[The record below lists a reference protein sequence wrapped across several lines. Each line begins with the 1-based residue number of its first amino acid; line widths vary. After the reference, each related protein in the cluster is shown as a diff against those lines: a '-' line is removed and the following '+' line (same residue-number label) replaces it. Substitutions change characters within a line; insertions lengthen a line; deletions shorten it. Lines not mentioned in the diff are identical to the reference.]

1 MTANRLAV
9 WQYGHRVALIEQDDR
24 GRPRLTYTEEA
35 LEAFTP
41 GIPLLSWSMPLTRT
55 RYPQGTV
62 KPFLDGLLPE
72 GNARLVIAADHGLLA
87 DDTFGLLSALG
98 RDSAGA
104 LIILADGEAP
114 DEPLTVSATPLTD
127 EEIVGLVSR
136 LHLAPL
142 GVDAQ
147 VRLSLAGVQE
157 KLLLVRRPDG
167 TWARPVGGVPSTH
180 ILKPAIAA
188 YPHTVENEAFC
199 MRLAKHLGL
208 PVASVEVSVFE
219 DRELLVVER
228 YDRVLHANGRVDR
241 IHQEDFCQALR
252 VGPDRKYQALGG
264 PSLANIAQV
273 VEVAVGPEAL
283 EVLLRAVV
291 LNVLIGNA
299 DAHAKNFSLLHL
311 PDGSMQL
318 APLYDLV
325 STLSYPEL
333 DTELAMYIDDV
344 RRITRVARDRIINEA
359 SSWGVP
365 RVRASEVVEDLL
377 ARAPAAADA
386 AQAETEGFPVTV
398 RTTFDLQLA
407 MLKDSA

>member
-1 MTANRLAV
+1 VTTNRLAV
-9 WQYGHRVALIEQDDR
+9 WQYGHRVAVIDRDDR
-24 GRPRLTYTEEA
+24 GRPRLSYTEEA

-41 GIPLLSWSMPLTRT
+41 GVPLLSWSMPLTRT

-104 LIILADGEAP
+104 LVILADGETP
-114 DEPLTVSATPLTD
+114 EESLTVSAPPLTD

-136 LHLAPL
+136 LRVAPL

-167 TWARPVGGVPSTH
+167 TWARPAGGIPSTH

-208 PVASVEVSVFE
+208 PVANVEVEVFQ
-219 DRELLVVER
+219 DRKLLVVER
-228 YDRVLHANGRVDR
+228 YDRLLHADGRVDR
-241 IHQEDFCQALR
+241 VHQEDFCQALR

-264 PSLANIAQV
+264 PSLANVAQV
-273 VEVAVGPEAL
+273 VEVAVGPGAL
-283 EVLLRAVV
+283 EALLRAVV

-299 DAHAKNFSLLHL
+299 DAHAKNLSLLHL

-333 DTELAMYIDDV
+333 DPELAMYIDDV
-344 RRITRVARDRIINEA
+344 RRITRVSRDRVLNEA

-365 RVRASEVVEDLL
+365 RARAAEIVEDLL

-386 AQAETEGFPVTV
+386 AQAETEDLPATV
-398 RTTFDLQLA
+398 RTTFDLQSA

>member
-1 MTANRLAV
+1 MTNRLAV
-9 WQYGHRVALIEQDDR
+9 WQYGHRVAVIEQDGR
-24 GRPRLTYTEEA
+24 GRPRLSYTEEA

-41 GIPLLSWSMPLTRT
+41 GVPLLSWSMPLTRT
-55 RYPQGTV
+55 RYPQGAV

-72 GNARLVIAADHGLLA
+72 GNARLVIAAEHGLVA
-87 DDTFGLLSALG
+87 DDTFGLLGALG

-104 LIILADGEAP
+104 LVILADGETP
-114 DEPLTVSATPLTD
+114 NEPLTVSAPPLMD
-127 EEIVGLVSR
+127 EEIVSLVSR
-136 LHLAPL
+136 LPVAPL

-167 TWARPVGGVPSTH
+167 TWARPAGGVPSTH
-180 ILKPAIAA
+180 ILKPAIAG

-199 MRLAKHLGL
+199 MRVAKHLGL
-208 PVASVEVSVFE
+208 RVASVEVILVQ
-219 DRELLVVER
+219 DRKLLVVER
-228 YDRVLHANGRVDR
+228 YDRVLHADGRVDR

-264 PSLANIAQV
+264 PSLANVAQV

-283 EVLLRAVV
+283 EALLRAVV

-325 STLSYPEL
+325 STLSYPGL
-333 DTELAMYIDDV
+333 DPELAMYIDDV
-344 RRITRVARDRIINEA
+344 RRITRVSRDRVINEA
-359 SSWGVP
+359 SSWGIP
-365 RVRASEVVEDLL
+365 RARAAEVVEDLL

-386 AQAETEGFPVTV
+386 AQAETEGLPDTV

-407 MLKDSA
+407 ML